1 MCWETVQPLEW
12 SCGPPS
18 ACGLGVAADLCLELQ
33 RAQGRPAYAVKLKL
47 LRFVVKLYHSSGRRW
62 TSSRSPMQQSKSEP
76 TVGLEVKGHQISQY
90 GLHLGNLSQKA
101 RYKAAQLL
109 LKKR

>member
-1 MCWETVQPLEW
+1 
-12 SCGPPS
+12 
-18 ACGLGVAADLCLELQ
+18 
-33 RAQGRPAYAVKLKL
+33 
-47 LRFVVKLYHSSGRRW
+47 
-62 TSSRSPMQQSKSEP
+62 MQQSKSEP